1 MTRTPDRNRTSRHP
15 QHLGRR
21 GGRRS
26 PLTTEVPTIGRW
38 TIRLCTQHRLSR
50 PEAAKRLHISESNL
64 KRIELNDATPSE
76 ETLDRMVTEFNLDPD
91 QERHT
96 RELAEPAVDLTPIA
110 ELREQLT
117 TPTHLAQLAQF
128 EQNGVAC
135 AYIDPLWQ
143 LVAANDTF
151 LRVFP
156 GVDEFDRTMPLW
168 HFQPGAAEPTS
179 KRISVF
185 WEYEAA
191 FLIMTLRAAFGRF
204 RTSPQV
210 AELMRRLQASPV
222 FTRMWIDSLRVAYG
236 RGPDD
241 FVHLRDPATG
251 EPHSWNIQFGEIPDS
266 QQVRLCVGYRQPY
279 AGPPLP

>member
-1 MTRTPDRNRTSRHP
+1 MTRTPDKRRAPR
-15 QHLGRR
+15 HLGRR

-26 PLTTEVPTIGRW
+26 PLTAEIPGIGRW
-38 TIRLCTQHRLSR
+38 TIRLCTHHGLSR
-50 PEAAKRLHISESNL
+50 SEAARRLHISESSL

-76 ETLDRMVTEFNLDPD
+76 ETLDRMITEFDLDPD

-110 ELREQLT
+110 ELREQFT
-117 TPTHLAQLAQF
+117 TPVHLAHLARF
-128 EQNGVAC
+128 ERKGIAC

-143 LVAANDTF
+143 LVAANDMF

-179 KRISVF
+179 KQISVF

-191 FLIMTLRAAFGRF
+191 FLVMTLRAAFGRF
-204 RTSPQV
+204 RRSPQV
-210 AELMRRLQASPV
+210 IALMRRLQASPE
-222 FTRMWIDSLRVAYG
+222 FTRMWIHSLRVAYG
-236 RGPDD
+236 RDPADL
-241 FVHLRDPATG
+241 VHLRDPATG
-251 EPHSWNIQFGEIPDS
+251 QPHSWNIQLGEIPDS
-266 QQVRLCVGYRQPY
+266 PEVRLCVGYRLPY